1 MNCWPRRP
9 EWRKKKQLCSGKK
22 PLMQK
27 KKLKDSE
34 WTSARYACI
43 CYILNF
49 LSQLIF
55 VFPLFLGMVMYANE
69 FETKGKKTTTDT
81 SILHRG
87 ECRIH
92 REHHPCMNILGKKQA
107 TQTCRTPGE
116 TELIIVND
124 YSLTNTVF
132 VYSFFF
138 FTVRRRASCYGK
150 KSSWSSRRKI
160 KESHARGRSKVKQMF
175 ATFGTY
181 NIPSQNHWVT

>member
-1 MNCWPRRP
+1 
-9 EWRKKKQLCSGKK
+9 
-22 PLMQK
+22 
-27 KKLKDSE
+27 
-34 WTSARYACI
+34 
-43 CYILNF
+43 
-49 LSQLIF
+49 
-55 VFPLFLGMVMYANE
+55 MVMYANE

-81 SILHRG
+81 SILHRR

-138 FTVRRRASCYGK
+138 LQSGDERVAMERRAREAAEERL
-150 KSSWSSRRKI
+150 RRVMQ
-160 KESHARGRSKVKQMF
+160 EAEAR
-175 ATFGTY
+175 
-181 NIPSQNHWVT
+181 

>member
-1 MNCWPRRP
+1 
-9 EWRKKKQLCSGKK
+9 
-22 PLMQK
+22 
-27 KKLKDSE
+27 
-34 WTSARYACI
+34 
-43 CYILNF
+43 
-49 LSQLIF
+49 
-55 VFPLFLGMVMYANE
+55 MVMYANE

-92 REHHPCMNILGKKQA
+92 REHHPCVNILGKKQA

-138 FTVRRRASCYGK
+138 FLQSGDERVAMERRAREAAEERL
-150 KSSWSSRRKI
+150 RRVMQ
-160 KESHARGRSKVKQMF
+160 EAEAR
-175 ATFGTY
+175 
-181 NIPSQNHWVT
+181 

>member
-1 MNCWPRRP
+1 
-9 EWRKKKQLCSGKK
+9 
-22 PLMQK
+22 
-27 KKLKDSE
+27 
-34 WTSARYACI
+34 
-43 CYILNF
+43 
-49 LSQLIF
+49 
-55 VFPLFLGMVMYANE
+55 MVMYANE

-138 FTVRRRASCYGK
+138 LQSGDERVAMERRAREAAEERL
-150 KSSWSSRRKI
+150 RRVMQ
-160 KESHARGRSKVKQMF
+160 ETEAR
-175 ATFGTY
+175 
-181 NIPSQNHWVT
+181 

>member
-1 MNCWPRRP
+1 
-9 EWRKKKQLCSGKK
+9 
-22 PLMQK
+22 
-27 KKLKDSE
+27 
-34 WTSARYACI
+34 
-43 CYILNF
+43 
-49 LSQLIF
+49 
-55 VFPLFLGMVMYANE
+55 MVMYANE

-92 REHHPCMNILGKKQA
+92 REHHPFMNILGKKQA

-138 FTVRRRASCYGK
+138 LQSGDERVAMERRAREAAEERL
-150 KSSWSSRRKI
+150 RRVMQ
-160 KESHARGRSKVKQMF
+160 EAEAR
-175 ATFGTY
+175 
-181 NIPSQNHWVT
+181 

>member
-1 MNCWPRRP
+1 
-9 EWRKKKQLCSGKK
+9 
-22 PLMQK
+22 
-27 KKLKDSE
+27 
-34 WTSARYACI
+34 
-43 CYILNF
+43 
-49 LSQLIF
+49 
-55 VFPLFLGMVMYANE
+55 MVMYANE

-138 FTVRRRASCYGK
+138 LQSGDERVAMERRAREAAEERL
-150 KSSWSSRRKI
+150 RRVMQGA
-160 KESHARGRSKVKQMF
+160 EAR
-175 ATFGTY
+175 
-181 NIPSQNHWVT
+181 